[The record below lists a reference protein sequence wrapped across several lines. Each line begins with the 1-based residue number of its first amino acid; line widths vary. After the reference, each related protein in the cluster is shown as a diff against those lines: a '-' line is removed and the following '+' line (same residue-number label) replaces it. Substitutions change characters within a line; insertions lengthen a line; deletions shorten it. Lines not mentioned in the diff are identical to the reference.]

1 MGAPSLPRHVGR
13 QRAMLSEA
21 GVVPGPLRWSVG
33 DRVECWWRQSKADE
47 GCWVAGTVVSHWWR
61 HAEWPEA
68 QVAPY
73 QVQLDDGKLIFA
85 PMDEDKVVR
94 APVDAAAVAV
104 DSSIAGGCEARRAPS
119 RK

>member
-1 MGAPSLPRHVGR
+1 
-13 QRAMLSEA
+13 MLSET

-73 QVQLDDGKLIFA
+73 QVQLDDGRLIYA
-85 PMDEDKVVR
+85 PADDDQLIR
-94 APVDAAAVAV
+94 AQ
-104 DSSIAGGCEARRAPS
+104 S
-119 RK
+119 